1 MAKVQYFRLD
11 DRLIHGQI
19 VASWLTV
26 IPAKAIV
33 VADDQAA
40 GNKLQASVLK
50 MACPPSIKL
59 MVMSVK
65 DAAEYLKAKA
75 KLLDKILLIV
85 GNVDAAIELLDLG
98 IEFDELNVGNISSG
112 GDRVKYTKAI
122 WLTEEEKQKFIGL
135 SDRGVKLIS
144 QVIPSEKASDLMSLI
159 K

>member
-40 GNKLQASVLK
+40 ENKLQASVLK

-59 MVMSVK
+59 IVMSVK

-75 KLLDKILLIV
+75 NLLDKILLIV

-98 IEFDELNVGNISSG
+98 VEFDELNVGNISSG

-122 WLTEEEKQKFIGL
+122 WLTEEEKAKFISL
-135 SDRGVKLIS
+135 SDRGVRLIS
-144 QVIPSEKASDLMSLI
+144 QVIPSEKATDLMTLI